1 MAKKRDLKEQNPEYT
16 IDLVEILA
24 ENDPSKSNKY
34 LQFMI
39 GQTAEWITWMTGE
52 IKNETFKEMF
62 GVIAD
67 FEDLSNRNLLENKD
81 IYSYESPEDVVEAI
95 KLAKEKVTRGE
106 VKKRETEVIHEDD
119 RWLVLVPLSHRSSN
133 MYGKSTKW
141 CVAGDDQDFKKYF
154 TDYTSNGIL
163 VYVIDKSVKD
173 KETRDNPLSKVAFH
187 NKFGEGQTTAWDSR
201 DSQLNV
207 SAMMKFMSAVGGD
220 IMDKVNAE
228 LEGGKTPAARLEE
241 RGVRI

>member
-16 IDLVEILA
+16 IDVIDILA
-24 ENDPSKSNKY
+24 ENDPTSSNKY
-34 LQFMI
+34 LPFMI
-39 GQTAEWITWMTGE
+39 SQTKEWVSWAFGE
-52 IKNETFKEMF
+52 MKNETFKDMF

-95 KLAKEKVTRGE
+95 KLAKEKVTRSE

-141 CVAGDDQDFKKYF
+141 CVAGEDQDFKKYF
-154 TDYTSNGIL
+154 NDYTKDGIL
-163 VYVIDKSVKD
+163 IYVIDKTVKEA
-173 KETRDNPLSKVAFH
+173 ETRNNPLSKVAFH
-187 NKFGEGQTTAWDSR
+187 NRFNEGNVTAWDSK

-207 SAMMKFMSAVGGD
+207 SAMMKFIGSVGSE
-220 IMDKVNAE
+220 IMDKVNNE
-228 LEGGKTPAARLEE
+228 LESNKTPAQRLEE
-241 RGVRI
+241 RGVRV